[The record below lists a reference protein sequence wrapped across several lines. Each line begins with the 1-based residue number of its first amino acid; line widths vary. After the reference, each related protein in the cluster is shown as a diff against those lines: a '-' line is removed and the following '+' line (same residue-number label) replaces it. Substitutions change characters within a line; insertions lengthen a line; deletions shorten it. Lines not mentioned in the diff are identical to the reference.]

1 MNQANSAR
9 EEMHNFLTELETIK
23 RYSPNTVANY
33 RRDLST
39 TLSALNSLG
48 KKQWD
53 EVTVK
58 DIRLV
63 VAKQHQSGLSGRTI
77 SRQLSAVR
85 SFYNYLLRQNLCKL
99 NPAKDVRPPKDKKP
113 LPATLDP
120 EEIQQLLE
128 APGDSSLDIRDVA
141 IFELF
146 YSSGL
151 RLSELT
157 GLDLGD
163 VDLAEGSMRVTG
175 KGNKT
180 RVLPVGRKAVSA
192 IKNWLSTREQ
202 WLQGEQTA
210 LFLNKKGQRLSARSV
225 QDRLKKL
232 AVKKG
237 VARNCYPHMLRHS
250 FASHMLESSGNLR
263 AVQELLG
270 HADISTTQIYTHL
283 DYQHLANVYEKA
295 HPRAR
300 KKKDQD

>member
-1 MNQANSAR
+1 MNQANPAR

-39 TLSALNSLG
+39 TLSALNALG
-48 KKQWD
+48 KTQWN

-77 SRQLSAVR
+77 SRHLSAVR
-85 SFYNYLLRQNLCKL
+85 SFYNYLLRQGRCKL
-99 NPAKDVRPPKDKKP
+99 NPAQDVRPPKDKKP
-113 LPATLDP
+113 LPGTLDP

-128 APGDSSLDIRDVA
+128 APGDSTLDIRDVA

-157 GLDLGD
+157 GLDLRD

-180 RVLPVGRKAVSA
+180 RMLPVGRKAVGA
-192 IKNWLSTREQ
+192 IKNWLSAREL
-202 WLQGEQTA
+202 WLQGEQSA
-210 LFLNKKGQRLSARSV
+210 LFLNRKGQRLSARSV

-283 DYQHLANVYEKA
+283 DYQHLANVYDKA